1 MAKAHTLHHPSQ
13 SAIPQVQ
20 APAPA
25 EEEPSPSE
33 GEAELFYKAVVKW
46 NR

>member
-13 SAIPQVQ
+13 SAVPQ

-33 GEAELFYKAVVKW
+33 GKAELFCKAG
-46 NR
+46 N